1 MSTNISSEN
10 QNFIQFLVSTGQFHS
25 VDEAVNEAVAQ
36 MRLSQESGSGEWD
49 ASMAID
55 DWNARFDAWV
65 ASHSDIHTIADDDRE
80 SIYAGRGE

>member
-36 MRLSQESGSGEWD
+36 MRINQESGRGELSESL
-49 ASMAID
+49 ALD
-55 DWNARFDAWV
+55 DWNSRFDAWV
-65 ASHSDIHTIADDDRE
+65 ASHSDIQTVADDDRE